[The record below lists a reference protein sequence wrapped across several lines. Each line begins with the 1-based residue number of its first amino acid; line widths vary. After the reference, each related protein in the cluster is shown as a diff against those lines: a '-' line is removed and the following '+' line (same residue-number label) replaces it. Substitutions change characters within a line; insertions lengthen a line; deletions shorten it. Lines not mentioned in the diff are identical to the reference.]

1 MSEDQ
6 TGANMQHQIYSFMT
20 AMTAMVK
27 RSINEIFHHPKRNYL
42 NE

>member
-6 TGANMQHQIYSFMT
+6 TGANMQHQIYSF
-20 AMTAMVK
+20 MTAMVK